1 MTENKRK
8 WLFIF
13 LVLVPGATILTL
25 ALPLIIQSLQP
36 LPPIPALPNPNG
48 YDDFLLAD
56 TMLDAEQ
63 VDYLVKGEAELRR
76 QVSANA
82 EALAIGCKGLTNECR
97 VPVQFNSAYNS
108 NHLSDLTALKNLAFT
123 FMAEGCLA
131 ELENYPGHAVKS
143 YLDTMELG
151 IKSA

>member
-36 LPPIPALPNPNG
+36 LPPVPALPNPNG

-82 EALAIGCKGLTNECR
+82 EALAIACKSLTNECR
-97 VPVQFNSAYNS
+97 CLS
-108 NHLSDLTALKNLAFT
+108 NLIRPTIPTIFPT
-123 FMAEGCLA
+123 
-131 ELENYPGHAVKS
+131 
-143 YLDTMELG
+143 
-151 IKSA
+151 